1 MLGLSEHTVKMHLTD
16 IFVPERPLRDS
27 SIVPREHPPSPP
39 PSCYLVKVLVPKL
52 RFGKHQS
59 KRKRHARVQQLCI
72 VSSSVS
78 LSPFHIVETCGP
90 LWSHIHSST
99 NLTQG
104 RKQVPHTDTHTHICC
119 LAHANRQT
127 LKATYSRHIPA
138 HTTLHKL
145 DSCLAFLLVEVNPK
159 LKNAISSLDVWRIQT
174 SRPLF
179 PEETTW

>member
-16 IFVPERPLRDS
+16 IFVPGRPLRDS

-39 PSCYLVKVLVPKL
+39 PSCCLVKVLVPKL
-52 RFGKHQS
+52 RFGKHQN

-72 VSSSVS
+72 VSSSLS
-78 LSPFHIVETCGP
+78 LSPFHIVETCDP
-90 LWSHIHSST
+90 LWSHIYSST

-145 DSCLAFLLVEVNPK
+145 DSCLAFLLLEVNPK
-159 LKNAISSLDVWRIQT
+159 LKNAFSSLDVWRIQT